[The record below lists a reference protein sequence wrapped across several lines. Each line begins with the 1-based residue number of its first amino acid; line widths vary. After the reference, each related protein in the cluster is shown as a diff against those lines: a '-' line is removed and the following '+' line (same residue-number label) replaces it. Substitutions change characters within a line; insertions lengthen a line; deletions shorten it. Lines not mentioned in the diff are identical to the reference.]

1 MLVRFLRWVPLEE
14 RLTPGEDNEEASLLG
29 YPPIG
34 LWDGRMIEH
43 AEEKIKQP
51 YVPGMFPCTA
61 WTALQGYKKRFA
73 EERNCRPTVS
83 ASIGER
89 RRRVPGDYYAAQSV
103 VSGCHV
109 PCW

>member
-1 MLVRFLRWVPLEE
+1 MLVGFFGGFLSRSA
-14 RLTPGEDNEEASLLG
+14 LTPGEDNEEASLLG

-73 EERNCRPTVS
+73 EERNCRPTG
-83 ASIGER
+83 IR
-89 RRRVPGDYYAAQSV
+89 
-103 VSGCHV
+103 
-109 PCW
+109 